1 MMDEYQLALVEFYNE
16 EKNSNRLS
24 SELENPNRTKLKQE
38 FLRLY
43 RVKHERLDTEIIK
56 RFFDPASKYENPL
69 DSIARVELD
78 KLRPLI
84 AFLTRGTKLQ
94 TDGPVHALAWLLGF
108 TAYSEWK
115 LEYLAKGTR
124 SKVGRKSESD
134 GDNGNGETEDDNED
148 SSSQELSSMHM
159 LIGIIV
165 LVSCISVSMIL
176 GIGIPGRVKQPT
188 LTENCMYWNGNYYV
202 PIECGKYAI
211 SEPTLPLNMEALHN
225 LQRVR
230 WPDLL
235 TKKDLGKVWY
245 AKRDGKP
252 EFFTDSGRYP
262 VDPQKKLKP
271 LTVYMLS
278 HYVNHYR
285 FLLESMIC
293 FIVLI
298 LVIMIIYLVVK
309 NVLRKYK
316 FRFNTPSKSKKLNKN
331 QITLRP
337 PPLQTS

>member
-1 MMDEYQLALVEFYNE
+1 MIDEYKIALLQFYNE

-43 RVKHERLDTEIIK
+43 RVKNERSDTEIIN
-56 RFFDPASKYENPL
+56 RFFDPERKYEDPL

-84 AFLTRGTKLQ
+84 TFLTKGSKLQ
-94 TDGPVHALAWLLGF
+94 YDEPVHALAWLLGF

-124 SKVGRKSESD
+124 PEVERKGEND
-134 GDNGNGETEDDNED
+134 GGHGNGETGDNED
-148 SSSQELSSMHM
+148 SSSKRFSPMYMSV
-159 LIGIIV
+159 GIIV
-165 LVSCISVSMIL
+165 LVCCISL
-176 GIGIPGRVKQPT
+176 CLFWGLGIPGRINQPA
-188 LTENCMYWNGNYYV
+188 LNEKCMYWNGNYYV
-202 PIECGKYAI
+202 PIECDKYAI
-211 SEPTLPLNMEALHN
+211 SKPTLPLNMQTLHN
-225 LQRVR
+225 LKKVR

-235 TKKDLGKVWY
+235 TKNDLGKVWY
-245 AKRDGKP
+245 VKRDGKP

-262 VDPQKKLKP
+262 LDPQKKLKP
-271 LTVYMLS
+271 LTIYMLS
-278 HYVNHYR
+278 HYVNQYR

-298 LVIMIIYLVVK
+298 LVIMIVYVVLE
-309 NVLRKYK
+309 NVLRKHQ
-316 FRFNTPSKSKKLNKN
+316 FRFKTSSNPKKLNKD
-331 QITLRP
+331 QINVSSSLSP
-337 PPLQTS
+337 